1 MRKRKA
7 INRQKK
13 EVNYIVEDEK
23 MVGGMENYKTGKEVW
38 GWRWISVLNTKL
50 REDLIE
56 RVTFEKHLTR

>member
-38 GWRWISVLNTKL
+38 GWRWISVLNTKF
-50 REDLIE
+50 REDLTE